1 METIVRQ
8 MMEAEGVT
16 EELKSRDQMCWVRKC
31 NSIRNRA
38 EEIIRAEMI
47 YDSPI

>member
-1 METIVRQ
+1 MDTIVRQ
-8 MMEAEGVT
+8 MMETEGVT
-16 EELKSRDQMCWVRKC
+16 EELKSHDQMIWVRKC

-47 YDSPI
+47 YDSLT

>member
-16 EELKSRDQMCWVRKC
+16 EELKSREQMEWVRRY

-47 YDSPI
+47 YESLT